1 VTLLAADDRAYLTV
15 GRPARYALGDPAA
28 PALILNA
35 VDAAGCMWWAE
46 VPEGWDAAELTTPL
60 DRKGYGDGG
69 YAGVPTYEPR
79 TLTITG
85 AVAAPDPETLDLAY
99 RRLIAVVQGRR
110 GPIRYTHL
118 DETPQ
123 AMGLWCDPTG
133 RPTWKA
139 ADPRV
144 ADFTFLLVAEDPIK
158 TGSASLYGPI
168 RLPTAQGEGGY
179 PMGATGALMPW
190 TSAAGPAALT
200 VAAVRNQGDEP
211 AHAVYR
217 VTGPVPRPRIV
228 LGTGEF
234 VALDADLGALDT
246 WTVDTT
252 TGTSTVNGVN
262 RYDAWAA
269 GSTFPLIPASD
280 PVAGTSGGTEVRLR
294 SGAGGTD
301 QAAGLTVTTAPSW
314 K

>member
-1 VTLLAADDRAYLTV
+1 VTLLAADDRAYLSV
-15 GRPARYALGDPAA
+15 ARSARYALGDPAA
-28 PALILNA
+28 PALVLNA

-46 VPEGWDAAELTTPL
+46 VPEGWDAASLTTPV

-69 YAGVPTYEPR
+69 YAGTPTYEPR
-79 TLTITG
+79 TLTVTG
-85 AVAAPDPETLDLAY
+85 AVTAPTPEGLDLA
-99 RRLIAVVQGRR
+99 RRRFLAVVQDRR

-118 DETPQ
+118 DEIPQ

-133 RPTWKA
+133 QPKWTA
-139 ADPRV
+139 PDTRV
-144 ADFTFLLVAEDPIK
+144 ADFSFLLVAEDPIK

-190 TSAAGPAALT
+190 TATGGVTALT
-200 VAAVRNQGDEP
+200 VARVENSGDES
-211 AHAVYR
+211 AQAVYR

-234 VALDADLGALDT
+234 VALDDDLGALDT
-246 WTVDTT
+246 WTVDTIN
-252 TGTSTVNGVN
+252 GTSTVNGVN
-262 RYDAWAA
+262 RYDAWAV
-269 GSTFPLIPASD
+269 GSTFPLIPPAD
-280 PVAGTSGGTEVRLR
+280 PILDTPGGTEVRLR
-294 SGAGGTD
+294 SGTGGTD